1 MSDNFATPCAVVCQA
16 PLLMGFPGK
25 NIGVGFA
32 FSSPRDL
39 LDPGIKVMSPTLAGS
54 FFTTEPLGKCNLLH
68 VKDYSGAGD
77 TRAIHARHVPCLH
90 IVVNHSKMPD

>member
-1 MSDNFATPCAVVCQA
+1 
-16 PLLMGFPGK
+16 MGFPGK
-25 NIGVGFA
+25 NVGVGFA

-77 TRAIHARHVPCLH
+77 TRAGGTQVTHGPRWAEHAQRRLGGV
-90 IVVNHSKMPD
+90 